1 LFLEEAVADNAA
13 EKLDEKESS
22 PDQSE
27 EVGKKSKPPI
37 LLLAL
42 VGVNTLVILGVG
54 FLLYTSKKT
63 ELSQPSLE
71 PIIEGGLAD
80 RDDGALAEKGGVSV
94 PLDYFLVNLAEDQGQ
109 KLFKVEMEFDVDS
122 LAVQEEI
129 NKRMPQVR
137 DIIIILLSSK
147 KYSQISTPRGKD
159 SLKEEIR
166 DTVNSFLTK
175 GKINKVLFTQFINS

>member
-1 LFLEEAVADNAA
+1 MADNTA
-13 EKLDEKESS
+13 EKIEDKGAVEAQPESS
-22 PDQSE
+22 GE
-27 EVGKKSKPPI
+27 KKNKPPV

-42 VGVNTLVILGVG
+42 VVINTIVILGVG
-54 FLLYTSKKT
+54 YLLYSSKKT

-71 PIIEGGLAD
+71 PIVQGGLAD
-80 RDDGALAEKGGVSV
+80 QKDGSLEEKSGFSV

-122 LAVQEEI
+122 VEVQEEI

-147 KYSQISTPRGKD
+147 KYSQISTPRGKE

>member
-1 LFLEEAVADNAA
+1 MADNTA
-13 EKLDEKESS
+13 EKMDDAPSDSDLSKKPKSS
-22 PDQSE
+22 P
-27 EVGKKSKPPI
+27 
-37 LLLAL
+37 LLLAIITL
-42 VGVNTLVILGVG
+42 NTLVILGVG
-54 FLLYTSKKT
+54 ILLYLNKQK
-63 ELSQPSLE
+63 ELEKPSME
-71 PIIEGGLAD
+71 PIIEGAL
-80 RDDGALAEKGGVSV
+80 DDAKKGVGENTAGFSV

-122 LAVQEEI
+122 VDVQEEI

-147 KYSQISTPRGKD
+147 NYSQISTPKGKEN
-159 SLKEEIR
+159 LKEEIR

>member
-1 LFLEEAVADNAA
+1 VADNTA
-13 EKLDEKESS
+13 EKIEEPVSS
-22 PDQSE
+22 TDQS
-27 EVGKKSKPPI
+27 KKPKSSI
-37 LLLAL
+37 LLLGIIFL
-42 VGVNTLVILGVG
+42 NTLVIIGVG
-54 FLLYTSKKT
+54 VFLYMSKKN

-71 PIIEGGLAD
+71 PIAK
-80 RDDGALAEKGGVSV
+80 GALEDQKEGVESGSGFSV

-122 LAVQEEI
+122 TAVQEEI
-129 NKRMPQVR
+129 TKRMPQVR

-147 KYSQISTPRGKD
+147 NYSQISTPKGKEN
-159 SLKEEIR
+159 LKEEIR

>member
-1 LFLEEAVADNAA
+1 MADNTA
-13 EKLDEKESS
+13 EKIEDKGTVEAQPESGG
-22 PDQSE
+22 E
-27 EVGKKSKPPI
+27 KKSKPPI
-37 LLLAL
+37 LLLVL
-42 VGVNTLVILGVG
+42 VVINTIVILGVG
-54 FLLYTSKKT
+54 YLLYSSKKS

-71 PIIEGGLAD
+71 PIVQGGLED
-80 RDDGALAEKGGVSV
+80 RKDGSLEEKGGFAV

-122 LAVQEEI
+122 VEVQEEI

-147 KYSQISTPRGKD
+147 KYSQISTPRGKE